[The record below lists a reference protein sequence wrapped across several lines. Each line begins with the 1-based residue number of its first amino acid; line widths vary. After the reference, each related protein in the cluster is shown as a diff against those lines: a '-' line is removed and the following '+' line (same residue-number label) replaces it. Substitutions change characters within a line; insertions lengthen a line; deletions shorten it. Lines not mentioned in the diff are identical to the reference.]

1 MIRSIRECYYIMR
14 DVVLVALF
22 AAIMAAL
29 AVFPPLVLP
38 VIGVPVTAQSLGAML
53 AGGVLGARRGA
64 LSMLLFLALVAIGL
78 PLLAGGR
85 GGIGVFLG
93 PTAGY
98 LVGWIFVAL
107 VIGFLVERSWDRLN
121 TLKAMLICAVGG
133 IGVLYAIGIPWSA
146 AVADISVPTAFIGSL
161 PFFIGDAIKCY
172 IAAVVIVIVKRSY
185 PIIATGAHA

>member
-1 MIRSIRECYYIMR
+1 MR

>member
-1 MIRSIRECYYIMR
+1 MRE
-14 DVVLVALF
+14 VVHIALF

-29 AVFPPLVLP
+29 GVFPPLVLP

-53 AGGVLGARRGA
+53 AGGVLGWRNGA
-64 LSMLLFLALVAIGL
+64 LSMLLFLGLVAIGL
-78 PLLAGGR
+78 PLLSGGR
-85 GGIGVFLG
+85 GGFGVFFG

-98 LVGWIFVAL
+98 LVGWVFVAL
-107 VIGFLVERSWDRLN
+107 VIGFLVERFWDRLN
-121 TLKAMLICAVGG
+121 TVGAMLICAFGG

-146 AVADISVPTAFIGSL
+146 TVADISIPTAFMGSL

-185 PIIATGAHA
+185 PIIETARA